1 MVNHIVRLS
10 VPFYRQTSEFTCG
23 PACLMMAMKFFNP
36 NLRLTRE
43 LELDIWREA
52 NLVESYGTSK
62 EGLALA
68 AARRGFEVYTMGKS
82 LRHSFVDVIRDKI
95 PSVDN
100 KVLELLYNDTRRK
113 FRAMGLKHI
122 TRSISLSAIK
132 STLRKSHVPIL
143 FTSTA
148 LFGEKGDPLPHW
160 VVVTGYGEEDWYLNN
175 PLGTSNQTKV
185 SHKQLQ
191 NNLGYRGV
199 RCAVV
204 VCEERGSRSEGW
216 QSFPMAT

>member
-1 MVNHIVRLS
+1 
-10 VPFYRQTSEFTCG
+10 
-23 PACLMMAMKFFNP
+23 MAMKLFQP
-36 NLRLTRE
+36 DLRLSRG
-43 LELDIWREA
+43 LEFDIWRES

-68 AARRGFEVYTMGKS
+68 AARRGFKVYTMGRS

-100 KVLELLYNDTRRK
+100 KVLELLYKDTRRK

-122 TRSISLSAIK
+122 TRSIQLSAIRNILK
-132 STLRKSHVPIL
+132 ESHVPIL

-148 LFGEKGDPLPHW
+148 LFGEKEAPLPHW
-160 VVVTGYGEEDWYLNN
+160 VVITGYGEKHWYLNN
-175 PLGTSNQTKV
+175 PLGTSAQTRV

-191 NNLGYRGV
+191 ENLGYRGV

-204 VCEERGSRSEGW
+204 VSGRRKIHK
-216 QSFPMAT
+216 

>member
-1 MVNHIVRLS
+1 
-10 VPFYRQTSEFTCG
+10 
-23 PACLMMAMKFFNP
+23 MMAMKFFNP

-43 LELDIWREA
+43 LEFDIWREA

-68 AARRGFEVYTMGKS
+68 AARRGFQVYTMGRS
-82 LRHSFVDVIRDKI
+82 LRHSFVDAIRDKI

-122 TRSISLSAIK
+122 TRSITLSAIK
-132 STLRKSHVPIL
+132 STLRKGDVPIL

-148 LFGEKGDPLPHW
+148 LFGEKEEPLPHW
-160 VVVTGYGEEDWYLNN
+160 VAVTGYREKDWYLNN
-175 PLGTSNQTKV
+175 PLASSPQSKV

-191 NNLGYRGV
+191 NNLGYRSV
-199 RCAVV
+199 SCAVV
-204 VCEERGSRSEGW
+204 VCGEMSSRSKSW
-216 QSFPMAT
+216 RPLL

>member
-1 MVNHIVRLS
+1 MTVDRSIRLA

-23 PACLMMAMKFFNP
+23 PACLMMAMKFFQP
-36 NLRLTRE
+36 NLRLSRG
-43 LELDIWREA
+43 LEFDIWRES

-113 FRAMGLKHI
+113 FRVMGLKHI
-122 TRSISLSAIK
+122 TRNIQLSAMKNILK
-132 STLRKSHVPIL
+132 ESHVPIL

-148 LFGEKGDPLPHW
+148 LFREKEDPLPHW
-160 VVVTGYGEEDWYLNN
+160 VVITGYGEKHWYLNN
-175 PLGTSNQTKV
+175 PLGTSAQTIV
-185 SHKQLQ
+185 THKNLQ
-191 NNLGYRGV
+191 DNFGYRGV
-199 RCAVV
+199 RCVV
-204 VCEERGSRSEGW
+204 VVTGRKKVKK
-216 QSFPMAT
+216 

>member
-1 MVNHIVRLS
+1 
-10 VPFYRQTSEFTCG
+10 
-23 PACLMMAMKFFNP
+23 MMAMKFFDP
-36 NLRLTRE
+36 NLRLARD

-68 AARRGFEVYTMGKS
+68 AARRGFEVYTMGRTLS
-82 LRHSFVDVIRDKI
+82 HSFVDVIRDKI

-122 TRSISLSAIK
+122 TRTIQLSAMK
-132 STLRKSHVPIL
+132 SILKKTHVPIL
-143 FTSTA
+143 FTNTA
-148 LFGEKGDPLPHW
+148 LFGEKEDPLPHW
-160 VVVTGYGEEDWYLNN
+160 VVVTGYGEKHWYLNN
-175 PLGTSNQTKV
+175 PLGTSAQTKI
-185 SHKQLQ
+185 SHKHLQ
-191 NNLGYRGV
+191 DNFGYRGV

-204 VCEERGSRSEGW
+204 VCGERGTRSEGW
-216 QSFPMAT
+216 RSKG